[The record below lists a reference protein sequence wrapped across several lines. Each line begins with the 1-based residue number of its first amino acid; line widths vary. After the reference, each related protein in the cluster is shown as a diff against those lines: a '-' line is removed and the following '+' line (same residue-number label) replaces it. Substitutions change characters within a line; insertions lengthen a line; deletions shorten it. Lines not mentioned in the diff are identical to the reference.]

1 MKKACEKWKDQL
13 LEAALAGATAKRLE
27 EHLRACTNCSQELSE
42 LRARKARFDALLPLT
57 AQAAGPSADFR
68 ARVLAAAEAASEGK
82 SARPWRVWTLA
93 GVTAVILAALVIGVT
108 SYRKTAGTVPADE
121 LAAAQTL
128 TEWRAPSDVLL
139 ANPGQE
145 FLRKMPRLGES
156 YLHAPAK
163 TPVKRPPKMSP
174 KVRPK
179 TNEEE

>member
-13 LEAALAGATAKRLE
+13 LEAALTGTTAKGLE
-27 EHLRACTNCSQELSE
+27 EHLRACTNCSEELSE
-42 LRARKARFDALLPLT
+42 LRARKARLDAQLPLT
-57 AQAAGPSADFR
+57 AQGAGPSADFR

-108 SYRKTAGTVPADE
+108 SYRRTATVPGDE

-128 TEWRAPSDVLL
+128 AEWRAPSDVLL

-145 FLRKMPRLGES
+145 ILRKMPRLGES
-156 YLHAPAK
+156 YLHV
-163 TPVKRPPKMSP
+163 PVKMPLKMP
-174 KVRPK
+174 VKK
-179 TNEEE
+179 N